1 MGKFIDVQT
10 YDFSELDGNIK
21 LVEND
26 MSGLNAEQQDPKEL
40 ATAHKWITRRGY
52 ILTIVLVVIWPL
64 LSIPAGIF
72 TKDYFAFWVLLS
84 ICWGFGAAI
93 VITVL
98 PIAESQDEIDM
109 VIDVVCCKKGE
120 EEEEYV
126 WIYVFFFTMK
136 FRMHAIAFNFEMI
149 ISFLFCVKYFSL
161 PKKYRQKIWVLI
173 CHFLTLQKL

>member
-1 MGKFIDVQT
+1 MGKFIDVET

-26 MSGLNAEQQDPKEL
+26 MSGLNAEQQDPKVL

-52 ILTIVLVVIWPL
+52 I
-64 LSIPAGIF
+64 
-72 TKDYFAFWVLLS
+72 LS

-120 EEEEYV
+120 EEEELKTV
-126 WIYVFFFTMK
+126 DV
-136 FRMHAIAFNFEMI
+136 AEQP
-149 ISFLFCVKYFSL
+149 VKEVE
-161 PKKYRQKIWVLI
+161 PADEEEEVDA
-173 CHFLTLQKL
+173 